1 MTHAPVTAP
10 VHRRASPAGIRI
22 ASKTRSLFPTASYPA
37 HYSPSLALSV
47 NMASAEVQEAK
58 LDIQPESGHRETV
71 KDPNLSDY
79 PQGYRPVEIDAVT
92 EKRLVRKTDRVVV
105 TLVFCAYLFAFLDR
119 SNIGNAQTAGMGKDL
134 GFDDPHYQVRHCSA
148 SFPLLSLFFFFF
160 LLYLV
165 QSPERDEACSLTMMA
180 FPCSGS

>member
-1 MTHAPVTAP
+1 MAP
-10 VHRRASPAGIRI
+10 
-22 ASKTRSLFPTASYPA
+22 
-37 HYSPSLALSV
+37 
-47 NMASAEVQEAK
+47 AEVQEAK

-134 GFDDPHYQVRHCSA
+134 GFDDPHYQVRHYST
-148 SFPLLSLFFFFF
+148 PLSLFFF
-160 LLYLV
+160 YYI
-165 QSPERDEACSLTMMA
+165 
-180 FPCSGS
+180 